1 MPFRVYYNFFGTLSF
16 PIRSTLKQGRWVSRV
31 QFTFYLSTAEI
42 NIYSRVWFT
51 QSLLAIPGGLIGS
64 VGASVCVGT
73 KTSGWN
79 NLWPKSFAWW
89 FMKCSW
95 RGWCDLEWELS
106 SIFWRRRKHLFF
118 RHLFHFELFH
128 ACRRLCCVCLWVIQ
142 IAGTMDGQNDGCWEC
157 GNDAAGWATGEMLI
171 RHAASHRS
179 TQQPG
184 AWPGETPLIGKRW
197 TDGKQTDIHVQRN
210 KQTHT

>member
-1 MPFRVYYNFFGTLSF
+1 MVPWAGHFQCWYVNIFFQIKYTDAILSKSTRKLLSFEISKMLIAVFKNKFIVPFRVYYNFFGTLSF
-16 PIRSTLKQGRWVSRV
+16 PTRSMFKQGRWVSRV

-89 FMKCSW
+89 FIKCS
-95 RGWCDLEWELS
+95 
-106 SIFWRRRKHLFF
+106 
-118 RHLFHFELFH
+118 
-128 ACRRLCCVCLWVIQ
+128 
-142 IAGTMDGQNDGCWEC
+142 
-157 GNDAAGWATGEMLI
+157 
-171 RHAASHRS
+171 
-179 TQQPG
+179 
-184 AWPGETPLIGKRW
+184 
-197 TDGKQTDIHVQRN
+197 
-210 KQTHT
+210 